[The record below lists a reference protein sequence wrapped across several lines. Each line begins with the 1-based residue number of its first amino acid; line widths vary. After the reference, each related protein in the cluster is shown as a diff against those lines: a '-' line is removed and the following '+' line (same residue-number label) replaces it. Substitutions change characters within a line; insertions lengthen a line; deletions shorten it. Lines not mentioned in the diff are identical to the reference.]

1 VQRQFGAA
9 AALMLLA
16 ALPQVLAQPA
26 GTTPVPDGNFSV
38 VMRCK
43 ECGVINSIREV
54 QKRRDGVTPGLGP
67 DSPVGL
73 VIFIPIGPGSE
84 KGDSFAGSVGNKE
97 WQNRINSTRFEYT
110 VRMDDG
116 EFRLVQKD
124 GVSDLRVGDRVRLDG
139 GQIERWGS

>member
-1 VQRQFGAA
+1 VARRYAA
-9 AALMLLA
+9 AAAILSLA

-26 GTTPVPDGNFSV
+26 GTQPVPDGNFSV

-43 ECGVINSIREV
+43 ECGVINSIREI
-54 QKRRDGVTPGLGP
+54 QQRRDGVTPGLGP

-97 WQNRINSTRFEYT
+97 WQNRLNSTRFEYT
-110 VRMDDG
+110 VRMDNGD
-116 EFRLVQKD
+116 FRMVQKD
-124 GVSDLRVGDRVRLDG
+124 GVSNLQVGDRVRLDRG
-139 GQIERWGS
+139 GIERWGT